1 MLSSVVR
8 SRPVTDLFSA
18 ARAGYADA
26 NDNNGRRWPLRAFDT
41 AAAHVSIFD
50 ALIAAS
56 RKHGAKKPILED
68 QERNPLTYTDL
79 LRGAFALGRKI
90 SGFTEKGER
99 VGVMLPS
106 SVGGVVTFFALH
118 AFGRIPTML
127 NFTAGIRNLKA
138 ACDLAGVKTVLT
150 SHRFVEQGKLHDLID
165 ALESKAKV
173 VYLEDVR
180 KTVGLSD
187 KLFAAAAGAMPT
199 QFRTAL
205 NPDDPGVILFTSGS
219 FGAPRGVVLS
229 HTNLVANCRQ
239 INQHIPLDTNWVFFN
254 PLPIFH
260 CFGLTGG
267 ALLPILTGLKAFQYP
282 SPLHIKQIPQL
293 VKDTK
298 ANVLFATDTFINQYA
313 RSAEPDEL
321 SGLTFV
327 VCGAEKV
334 RDETHNLIHDKFGP
348 IPLLEGYGATEASP
362 VIAVN
367 KPGDNRRGTV
377 GGLLPGIETRLEP
390 VPGIP
395 GGGKLLVRG
404 PNIMSGYLNA
414 EGGIEPLPGGWHDT
428 GDVVSLSDD
437 EWIKILGRVKRFAK
451 VGGEMVS
458 LTAAEDLAAAVWPDC
473 RHAVVALP
481 DPKKGERLILV
492 TDRRDADT
500 AALVA
505 HAQKIGAPELA
516 VPRKIIKVQ
525 EIPVLGTGKT
535 DYVALQRIV
544 DTEIRR
550 AA

>member
-1 MLSSVVR
+1 LS
-8 SRPVTDLFSA
+8 
-18 ARAGYADA
+18 
-26 NDNNGRRWPLRAFDT
+26 RAFDANRAKT
-41 AAAHVSIFD
+41 NLFD
-50 ALIAAS
+50 ALVEA
-56 RKHGAKKPILED
+56 RQTYGAKKPILED
-68 QERNPLTYTDL
+68 QERNPLSYTDL
-79 LRGAFALGRKI
+79 IRAAFALGRKI
-90 SGFTEKGER
+90 AAFTSPGER

-118 AFGRIPTML
+118 AFGRVPTML
-127 NFTAGIRNLKA
+127 NFTSGIRNLKA
-138 ACDLAGVKTVLT
+138 ACELARVRTVLT

-165 ALESKAKV
+165 ALETLTTV

-180 KTVGLSD
+180 RTVGLAD
-187 KLFAAAAGAMPT
+187 KLYAAAAGAFPAR
-199 QFRTAL
+199 FRAATK
-205 NPDDPGVILFTSGS
+205 PDDPGVILFTSGS
-219 FGAPRGVVLS
+219 FGAPKGVVLS
-229 HTNLVANCRQ
+229 QSNLIANCRQ
-239 INQHIPLDTNWVFFN
+239 IAQHIALDPGWVFFN

-282 SPLHIKQIPQL
+282 SPLHIKQIPSL

-334 RDETHNLIHDKFGP
+334 RDETHNLIHEKFGP

-367 KPGDNRRGTV
+367 LPADNRRGTV
-377 GGLLPGIETRLEP
+377 GALLPGMETRLVP

-395 GGGKLLVRG
+395 GGGQLFVRG
-404 PNIMSGYLNA
+404 PNVMAGYLNA
-414 EGGIEPLPGGWHDT
+414 AGGVDPLVDGWHDT
-428 GDVVSLSDD
+428 GDVVSISDD
-437 EWIKILGRVKRFAK
+437 GWVKIKGRVKRFAK

-458 LTAAEDLAAAVWPDC
+458 LTAAEDLACAVWPEG
-473 RHAVVALP
+473 RHAVVALA

-492 TDRRDADT
+492 TDRQDAD
-500 AALVA
+500 ANPLLA
-505 HAQKIGAPELA
+505 HAKSIGAPEIA
-516 VPRKIIKVQ
+516 VPRKILRVP

-544 DTEIRR
+544 DAEIRR

>member
-1 MLSSVVR
+1 M
-8 SRPVTDLFSA
+8 
-18 ARAGYADA
+18 
-26 NDNNGRRWPLRAFDT
+26 RAFDSAT
-41 AAAHVSIFD
+41 AQSSVFD
-50 ALIAAS
+50 ALIEAS

-68 QERNPLTYTDL
+68 QERNPLSYLDL
-79 LRGAFALGRKI
+79 IRAAFALGRKI
-90 SGFTEKGER
+90 SGFTRKGER

-106 SVGGVVTFFALH
+106 SSGGVVTFFALH
-118 AFGRIPTML
+118 AFGRVPTML
-127 NFTAGIRNLKA
+127 NFTAGIRNLRA
-138 ACDLAGVKTVLT
+138 ACELAGVKTVLT

-165 ALESKAKV
+165 ALETMTKV
-173 VYLEDVR
+173 VYLEEVR
-180 KTVGLSD
+180 QTVGLAD
-187 KLFAAAAGAMPT
+187 KLFAAAAAALPR
-199 QFRTAL
+199 QFRVPLA
-205 NPDDPGVILFTSGS
+205 PSDPGVILFTSGS

-229 HTNLVANCRQ
+229 HQNLVANCRQ

-260 CFGLTGG
+260 VFGLTGG
-267 ALLPILTGLKAFQYP
+267 TLLPILTGLKTFQYP
-282 SPLHIKQIPQL
+282 SPLHVKQIPAL
-293 VKDTK
+293 VKDSK

-313 RSAEPDEL
+313 RSAEKDEL

-348 IPLLEGYGATEASP
+348 IPLLEGYGATECSP

-367 KPGDNRRGTV
+367 QPNDNRRGTV
-377 GGLLPGIETRLEP
+377 GGLLPGMEVRLDP
-390 VPGIP
+390 VEGIP
-395 GGGKLLVRG
+395 GGGRLLVRG
-404 PNIMSGYLNA
+404 PNVMSGYLRPD
-414 EGGIEPLPGGWHDT
+414 GGLDPLEGGWHDT
-428 GDVVSLSDD
+428 GDVVSITDD
-437 EWIKILGRVKRFAK
+437 GWVKILGRVKRFAK

-492 TDRRDADT
+492 TDRRDAEP
-500 AALVA
+500 APLLA

-516 VPRKIIKVQ
+516 VPRKIIRVP

-544 DTEIRR
+544 DTEIKR